1 MSFQLP
7 QQHFMY
13 DFCWSTLL
21 PSSLAFLLLSLPTSS
36 PNKAPNPNH
45 SSAVTTITQDE
56 TANAIQPQRPSALAA
71 IQRMTIPFLM
81 ASTGSIIGCF
91 VSFLLCYFNPDT
103 FLSLPE
109 AQQAVAC
116 LCASFIGGSINF
128 FATSV
133 IIQQPHSHSSTSHNS
148 HALLSAMA
156 AVDVVLM
163 AFYFTC
169 LSAAMQ
175 SKRLHRWFNDNDTSD
190 VAHNTKNTYNMSDTI
205 PGVIPNSI
213 SNVHQSIVHTVET
226 KKSSKLLIAA
236 ILNVAVLTLVLV
248 EISKRLEHL
257 VMKQF
262 GVPGTACAFLAILV
276 PWITT
281 QIHNV
286 SNNNTFWKT
295 MIQHAETLSRLAFL
309 FVFATMGCTADLSST
324 LYNGPACL
332 FLSFTALIVHGI
344 ITLFGS
350 LLFRR
355 LLQTTR
361 WSKKKI
367 NLTDVLIASNAAI
380 GGPATAAAFCSE
392 IKKSQHYPVEKS
404 HLTIAATVWGVVG
417 YAIGTT
423 IGVTMFRILQVFV

>member
-1 MSFQLP
+1 
-7 QQHFMY
+7 
-13 DFCWSTLL
+13 
-21 PSSLAFLLLSLPTSS
+21 
-36 PNKAPNPNH
+36 
-45 SSAVTTITQDE
+45 
-56 TANAIQPQRPSALAA
+56 
-71 IQRMTIPFLM
+71 M

-133 IIQQPHSHSSTSHNS
+133 IIQQPQPNIYSSTSTASHNR

-175 SKRLHRWFNDNDTSD
+175 SKRLHRWFNNSETSD

-205 PGVIPNSI
+205 PGVIPSSI
-213 SNVHQSIVHTVET
+213 SNEYQSIVQTVET
-226 KKSSKLLIAA
+226 KTSSKLLTTAM
-236 ILNVAVLTLVLV
+236 LNVAALTLVLV
-248 EISKRLEHL
+248 EISKRLERL

-286 SNNNTFWKT
+286 SNNNTLWKT
-295 MIQHAETLSRLAFL
+295 MIQNSETLSRLAFL

-332 FLSFTALIVHGI
+332 FLSFTALTVHGI

-355 LLQTTR
+355 LVQTTR

-380 GGPATAAAFCSE
+380 GGPATAAAFCTE
-392 IKKSQHYPVEKS
+392 IKKSHHPVEKS